1 MKPPWDSIAWWEVR
15 RIPYNLAI
23 AAAGTVT
30 VIAVIGIG
38 GMFAKPGEDV
48 IEPLGLLAGGVVFGI
63 LANLLY
69 TLGWI
74 SELLW
79 SGGDTARSESLR
91 PRVFWL
97 GLIGSVLLTLAPAV
111 LVPLLWM
118 VFHVH

>member
-1 MKPPWDSIAWWEVR
+1 MKQPWDSIAWWEVR
-15 RIPYNLAI
+15 RIPYNLAV

-38 GMFAKPGEDV
+38 SVFVRTGEDV

-79 SGGDTARSESLR
+79 SGGDTARTESLC

-111 LVPLLWM
+111 LMPLLWM